1 MEMQFYS
8 RKIRDEAFSE
18 GVERG
23 LEQGEEK
30 GRAATIGKLVRD
42 GALPLDKISEL
53 FGITPAQ
60 AESYAKLAG

>member
-18 GVERG
+18 GLER
-23 LEQGEEK
+23 GEEK